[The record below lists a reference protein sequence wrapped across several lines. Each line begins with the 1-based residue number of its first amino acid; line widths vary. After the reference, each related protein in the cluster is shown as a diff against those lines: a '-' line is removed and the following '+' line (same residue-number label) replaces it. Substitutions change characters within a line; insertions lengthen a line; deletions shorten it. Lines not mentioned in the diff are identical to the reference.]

1 MLDFVGSVWWLI
13 VALGVL
19 ISFHEFGHFWVAR
32 LCGVKVLRFSIGFGS
47 PLWRRRDRHGTEF
60 VVAAI
65 PLGGYV
71 KMLDEREAPVADS
84 ELDQAFNRKSLGAR
98 TAIVA
103 AGPVFNLV
111 LAFFV
116 FSLMFLVGVREFRAL
131 IGEPTGIALRA
142 GIKPLDQIVAVDGA
156 ATRSLTHVNISLLAF
171 ALDRKP
177 VQIELENVDGD
188 RRKVTLDLSQLTD
201 DFNEERLLE
210 AAGLGIYRPAAV
222 VHAATPDGPA
232 DRSGMRNG
240 DRVVAINGEPVKYG
254 SQLPGIIQEQAKE
267 HVQLAVQIERAG
279 SLLSLTMTPDL
290 VGDEESRRF
299 IIGIE
304 MRDPQVD
311 RLFAVVSYGPLD
323 AMSAALAESYQIT
336 AVTLGLLRR
345 IVSGKASLKNL
356 SGPIT
361 IAQIARDS
369 ARLGVSQFLRFLGLL
384 SLSLAILNF
393 LPIPL
398 LDGGH
403 LLYFLVEWI
412 KGSPVSEQTQ
422 LIGQYLGLFALVALM
437 SLTFY
442 NDILRLMS

>member
-1 MLDFVGSVWWLI
+1 MVDFIGSLWWLI

-32 LCGVKVLRFSIGFGS
+32 RCGVKVLRFSIGFGT
-47 PLWRRRDRHGTEF
+47 PLWRRLDRHGTEF

-84 ELDQAFNRKSLGAR
+84 DLGQAFNRKTLR
-98 TAIVA
+98 ERVAIVA

-116 FSLMFLVGVREFRAL
+116 FSLMFVVGVQEFRAL
-131 IGEPTGIALRA
+131 IGEPSGIAQQA
-142 GIKPLDQIVAVDGA
+142 GIKPLDQIVAVDGN
-156 ATRSLTHVNISLLAF
+156 ATRSLTHVNIGLLAF
-171 ALDRKP
+171 ALDRAP
-177 VQIELENVDGD
+177 VQLQLEDAKGKQ
-188 RRKVTLDLSQLTD
+188 REVTLDLSQLPD
-201 DFNEERLLE
+201 DFDEERLLE
-210 AAGLGIYRPAAV
+210 AAGLGIYRLAAV
-222 VHAATPDGPA
+222 VHATNDDGPA
-232 DRSGMRNG
+232 ERAGIRAG
-240 DRVVAINGEPVKYG
+240 DLIVAINGVPVESG
-254 SQLPGIIQEQAKE
+254 SQLPGIIQDQASE
-267 HVQLAVQIERAG
+267 GVQLEVQVERAD
-279 SLLSLTMTPDL
+279 SLLNLAMIPEI
-290 VGDEESRRF
+290 VGEAESRRF

-304 MRDPQVD
+304 MRDPQID
-311 RLFAVVSYGPLD
+311 RLFAIVSYGPLE
-323 AMSAALAESYQIT
+323 AMSAAVAESYRIT
-336 AVTLGLLRR
+336 SVTLGLLTR

-403 LLYFLVEWI
+403 LLYYLVEWI